1 MPFLRCLF
9 FFTLSLPARWLNP
22 KMINPVSEGLHDVL
36 SRSRILRRHHI
47 ARNLWFECSLQGP
60 NPSPSMWKKNT
71 LLYVF
76 IPVECVGNCLSPF
89 VSMGAV
95 CLHLQAYLAQGTFLS
110 SETWDSQIPL
120 EIMSFLPP
128 ACLYPER
135 STRGPEPWSVPHLL
149 PLLTHQPHPEG
160 EFWKTPNT

>member
-1 MPFLRCLF
+1 MFSVDPESWEGT
-9 FFTLSLPARWLNP
+9 TLQEIS
-22 KMINPVSEGLHDVL
+22 GLSAL
-36 SRSRILRRHHI
+36 SRALT
-47 ARNLWFECSLQGP
+47 LPPPCE
-60 NPSPSMWKKNT
+60 KKNT

-76 IPVECVGNCLSPF
+76 SPVECVGNYLSPF

-95 CLHLQAYLAQGTFLS
+95 CLHLQPYLAQGTFLS

-135 STRGPEPWSVPHLL
+135 STRGPEP
-149 PLLTHQPHPEG
+149 
-160 EFWKTPNT
+160 